1 MLGTFLRKIKVHSV
15 LPFNGD
21 CDGVD
26 VASWDC
32 GVGVGVNG
40 SGGKV

>member
-1 MLGTFLRKIKVHSV
+1 MKVHSV
-15 LPFNGD
+15 FPFNGD

-32 GVGVGVNG
+32 GVGVNG
-40 SGGKV
+40 SGGKVSSWDCTC